1 MGPSADPQEE
11 LLKKALSCGVILIA
25 CLVFA
30 KWYEKFTTKIGVA
43 QIPICRAMPMIWVRS
58 LKKTTTAQVA

>member
-1 MGPSADPQEE
+1 M
-11 LLKKALSCGVILIA
+11 ALR
-25 CLVFA
+25 
-30 KWYEKFTTKIGVA
+30 YPFTIYTSGFSFRITTHSPGAESMFHKIGVA